1 MPGRVLIIDD
11 LATNRIILKVKL
23 SAAYYDVAQAA
34 SVDDACARLP
44 DLRPDMILLSARQG
58 EEGETGSCAD
68 QSSANARTS
77 ALSDSIHRLQLS
89 TDDAVA
95 TPVVVLLNSDT
106 AEDRVRALK
115 AGAEDVLCRP
125 LDEQILLARLRN
137 LMRQRLSDQE
147 LRHHSLTAQALG
159 FAEDQGCFD
168 LLGNIGLIAQQKQ
181 TARVLQSRLA
191 SHVHHSLRM
200 VSAEEIMCA
209 VVPDPAM
216 GATPVPDLFLLQLAE
231 GQGQDG
237 LRLLAEL
244 RADPVTR
251 NCPVVAVMPE
261 WDTTLAS
268 NLLDLGAGDVIVIDT
283 ETEEMALRIDKQL
296 EQKRNSD
303 RLRDRLKDG
312 LQAAVI
318 DPLTG
323 LYNRRYALSYL
334 RCLMETQGSEAGSFA
349 VMVADLDY
357 FKQVNDRFGH
367 AAGDAVLTHVAKLL
381 QGHMRKD
388 DLVARIGGEEFL
400 IIVPG
405 TTQDQA
411 REIAT
416 QLCHLVRDT
425 PIALPGQRAPARVTI
440 SIGLALADA
449 SETRTDDLLDLA
461 DRALY
466 RSKAEGR
473 NTVCAA

>member
-23 SAAYYDVAQAA
+23 SAAYYEVAQAA
-34 SVDDACARLP
+34 SVEDACARLP
-44 DLRPDMILLSARQG
+44 DLRPDVILLSARQAEAG
-58 EEGETGSCAD
+58 D
-68 QSSANARTS
+68 S
-77 ALSDSIHRLQLS
+77 ALIQTIRLLRQPI
-89 TDDAVA
+89 DGGVA
-95 TPVVVLLNSDT
+95 TPVVVLLSADN
-106 AEDRVRALK
+106 AEDRIRALT
-115 AGAEDVLCRP
+115 AGADEVLCRP
-125 LDEQILLARLRN
+125 LDEQMLLARLRN

-147 LRHHSLTAQALG
+147 LRHHSLTAHTLG
-159 FAEDQGCFD
+159 FAEEQNSFD
-168 LLGNIGLIAQQKQ
+168 LPGQVGLIAQHKQ
-181 TARVLQSRLA
+181 TARKLQSRLA
-191 SHVHHSLRM
+191 PHLHHSLRM
-200 VSAEEIMCA
+200 MSAEEIMCTA
-209 VVPDPAM
+209 PTNPAL
-216 GATPVPDLFLLQLAE
+216 GPTPAPDLFLLQLAD

-251 NCPVVAVMPE
+251 NCPVVALLPE
-261 WDTTLAS
+261 EDPTLAA
-268 NLLDLGAGDVIVIDT
+268 NLLDLGAGDVITTSADT
-283 ETEEMALRIDKQL
+283 HEIALRLGKQMD
-296 EQKRNSD
+296 QKRSSD
-303 RLRDRLKDG
+303 RLRDQLKDG
-312 LQAAVI
+312 LLAAVI

-334 RCLMETQGSEAGSFA
+334 KCLIDTQGSDADSFA

-367 AAGDAVLTHVAKLL
+367 AAGDAVLTRVAALL
-381 QGHMRKD
+381 KGHLRKD

-411 REIAT
+411 RDIAT
-416 QLCHLVRDT
+416 QLCRLVRDT
-425 PIALPGQRAPARVTI
+425 PIALPGRTTPAQVTI
-440 SIGLALADA
+440 SIGLALGQASDTKADVIL
-449 SETRTDDLLDLA
+449 ELA